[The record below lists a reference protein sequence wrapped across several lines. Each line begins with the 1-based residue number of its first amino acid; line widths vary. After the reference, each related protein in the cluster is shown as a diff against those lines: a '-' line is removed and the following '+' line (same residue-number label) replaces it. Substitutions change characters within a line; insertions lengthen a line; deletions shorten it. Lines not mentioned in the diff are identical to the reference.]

1 MVKFLLRALQVLMVT
16 ALPVYA
22 EDLSV
27 PEGDV
32 ILTVWGAIGATN
44 VDGKAQFD
52 LGMLEAIG
60 DRTVVT
66 STIWTDGPQTFLGVS
81 LNLLVKR
88 LGVSGDVLR
97 ARSINDYYVD
107 IPVSDAIEG
116 GPIIAYKV
124 NGDVM
129 LVRNKGPLWVVYP
142 YDENPEYRSEV
153 IYSRS
158 IWQLDR
164 IEVIN

>member
-1 MVKFLLRALQVLMVT
+1 MQSGRFDGSGEILNRCQIVDRVVHEDGVEAPTELVQPLLPTRILQ
-16 ALPVYA
+16 
-22 EDLSV
+22 DLAI
-27 PEGDV
+27 DDAAR
-32 ILTVWGAIGATN
+32 GAASH
-44 VDGKAQFD
+44 D
-52 LGMLEAIG
+52 LLHG
-60 DRTVVT
+60 
-66 STIWTDGPQTFLGVS
+66 
-81 LNLLVKR
+81 
-88 LGVSGDVLR
+88 GDVLR
-97 ARSINDYYVD
+97 ARAINDYYVD

-116 GPIIAYKV
+116 GPIIAYKM